1 MRLAFLLNGLTG
13 YLDAQ
18 YRALHKLGDEL
29 LIVTPGSA
37 EASGDAMA
45 DTAFTGL
52 GTEDFAQVLNW
63 DEPPD
68 PDALVRTVRRTSSRT
83 RCS

>member
-29 LIVTPGSA
+29 LIVTPGSP
-37 EASGDAMA
+37 EASGEAMA

-52 GTEDFAQVLNW
+52 GTEDYAQVLTW
-63 DEPPD
+63 DRPPD
-68 PDALVRTVRRTSSRT
+68 PDGARPHRASASSRT